1 MSLVYKE
8 FSAKSVEEAITEATV
23 QLGVTSSDLV
33 YEVVDKGS
41 HGFLG
46 IGSRPAVIKVQIGVK
61 KEEKKSKPILEPM
74 TARAE
79 KKVEEVKTFEAT
91 TREIKEDK
99 VIKEKILEPI
109 NEEELV
115 KRAVNFLVEVTK
127 NMGIEASIEVT
138 FDDEFRLLEINMS
151 GEDMGLLIGKRG
163 QTLDSLQ
170 YLVSLVVNKNID
182 QFVRVNLDTENYRA
196 RRKETLEN
204 FARNIASKVKK
215 TGKDVTLEPMNPNE
229 RRVIHAALQNDHRIK
244 TFSVGKDP
252 YRKIVVSLNR

>member
-46 IGSRPAVIKVQIGVK
+46 IGSRPAVIKVQIGEK
-61 KEEKKSKPILEPM
+61 KEEKISKPILEPM
-74 TARAE
+74 TQRVE
-79 KKVEEVKTFEAT
+79 KKVEVAKVDKVELKEEKVREVKN
-91 TREIKEDK
+91 
-99 VIKEKILEPI
+99 LEPVS
-109 NEEELV
+109 EEELV

-127 NMGIEASIEVT
+127 KMGIEASIDVS
-138 FDDEFRLLEINMS
+138 FDSEFRLLEINMS
-151 GEDMGLLIGKRG
+151 GQDMGLLIGKRG

-204 FARNIASKVKK
+204 FAHNIASKVKK